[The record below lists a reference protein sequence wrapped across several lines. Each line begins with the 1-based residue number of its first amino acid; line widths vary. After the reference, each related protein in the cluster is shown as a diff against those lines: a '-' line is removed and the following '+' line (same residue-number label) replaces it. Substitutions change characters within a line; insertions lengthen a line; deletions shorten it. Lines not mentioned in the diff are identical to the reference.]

1 MTVHHVL
8 LDCPTWTEP
17 RKELLNV
24 SRSKDLRKLL
34 NDRKGAIAAIK
45 FILHT
50 DLLAQFRGI
59 ARQEQA
65 KRLGQHQQ
73 PEIEMDFN
81 SNWEEILLAD
91 ISDSDSSQSES
102 EDAGISHANHRQSAG
117 FESP

>member
-1 MTVHHVL
+1 MHHVL

-17 RKELLNV
+17 RKELLDA

-73 PEIEMDFN
+73 PETEIDIN

-102 EDAGISHANHRQSAG
+102 EDAGISQANHRQSAG